1 MLPLRYFLYPFVAVV
16 IWAVNTIVTKMAA
29 GVIEPTAISFYRWF
43 LAWLILT
50 PFIWR
55 SVARDWGKIRPL
67 CPRLA
72 VLGFLAMVVNQ
83 DLGYIAAQTTSATN
97 MGIILSMM
105 PVLTIGCA
113 AWILGER
120 PTRMMLAGAAL
131 SLLGLFILIAQGQP
145 SRLLTQ
151 GIRVGDVLMLV
162 AVFAYALYGVL
173 LRYWAIPL
181 SPWLSLYVQIVFGVL
196 FQLPLFLLYPASPLT
211 PESMSMILFA
221 AVFASLFG
229 PLLWIRGVQLLGP
242 SRATLF
248 MNLMPVL
255 TAIIAIVF
263 LKEKLHVY
271 HVVGGLLAMAGVL
284 VAQGLPHRPSR
295 PSQPSR
301 TIS

>member
-1 MLPLRYFLYPFVAVV
+1 MSLMLPLRYFLYPFVAVV
-16 IWAVNTIVTKMAA
+16 IWSVNTIVTKMAA
-29 GVIEPTAISFYRWF
+29 GIIEPTAISFYRWF
-43 LAWLILT
+43 LAWLLLT

-55 SVARDWGKIRPL
+55 SLVRDWAKIRPL

-72 VLGFLAMVVNQ
+72 VLGFLAMVLNQ
-83 DLGYIAAQTTSATN
+83 DLGYIAANTTSATN
-97 MGIILSMM
+97 MGIIVSMM

-113 AWILGER
+113 AWILRER

-131 SLLGLFILIAQGQP
+131 SLLGLFILIAQGEP
-145 SRLLTQ
+145 ARLLTQ
-151 GIRVGDVLMLV
+151 GIRVGDGLMLV

-173 LRYWAIPL
+173 LRHWAIPL
-181 SPWLSLYVQIVFGVL
+181 SLWLSLYMQIVFGVL

-211 PESMSMILFA
+211 PESMSMILYA

-255 TAIIAIVF
+255 TAAIAIVF
-263 LKEKLHVY
+263 LKEELHFY
-271 HVVGGLLAMAGVL
+271 HVVGGALALAGVL
-284 VAQGLPHRPSR
+284 VAQGLPHRHSGRSR
-295 PSQPSR
+295 PVS
-301 TIS
+301 